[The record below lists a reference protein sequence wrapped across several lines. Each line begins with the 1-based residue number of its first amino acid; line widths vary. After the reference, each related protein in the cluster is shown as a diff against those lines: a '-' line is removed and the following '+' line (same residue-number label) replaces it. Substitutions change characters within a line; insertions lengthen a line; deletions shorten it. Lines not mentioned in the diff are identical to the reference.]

1 MNANNVVETIMRKI
15 KLLKIWLEKVEWED
29 RHERILRV
37 KIWSMMNSKYN
48 YVMMIDIDQRNIMSS
63 TTDITFWFIY
73 FYLST

>member
-29 RHERILRV
+29 RHEQILRV
-37 KIWSMMNSKYN
+37 KIWSMMNNKYN
-48 YVMMIDIDQRNIMSS
+48 YVMMIDFDQCNIMSS